1 VTHIDPDLID
11 PLAPTPT
18 PAAGHAARVIDLGT
32 REFGEVWALQRELM
46 AARQKDEIADTLLLV
61 EHPHVITA
69 GRRTHRE
76 NLLATEG
83 LPIFEIERG
92 GDVTYHGPGQVV
104 VYPITRLPRFREVVP
119 FVSALEDA
127 AIATCAAFGVP
138 AERWSE
144 HRGVYAGN
152 NQICAIG
159 LAVRR
164 MTSMHG
170 IAFNACTALDYDHL
184 ITPCGISERGITSL
198 QRETGREVTFDEAKD
213 RLVAA
218 LAERFDV
225 AFVPVAAGA
234 LGIAS

>member
-1 VTHIDPDLID
+1 MARMARLLDLGLRPYREVWD
-11 PLAPTPT
+11 LQRDL
-18 PAAGHAARVIDLGT
+18 HARVADGNAPDTWLVVEHTPVVTLGRNT
-32 REFGEVWALQRELM
+32 KREH
-46 AARQKDEIADTLLLV
+46 LLLSPEALRARGV
-61 EHPHVITA
+61 DCV
-69 GRRTHRE
+69 
-76 NLLATEG
+76 
-83 LPIFEIERG
+83 EIERG

-104 VYPITRLPRFREVVP
+104 VYPITRLPRFREVLP
-119 FVSALEDA
+119 FVTALEDA

-170 IAFNACTALDYDHL
+170 IAFNACTALDYDRL
-184 ITPCGISERGITSL
+184 ITPCGIAERGITSL
-198 QRETGREVTFDEAKD
+198 QRETGRDVSFAEAKN

-225 AFVPVAAGA
+225 AFVPVAADA
-234 LGIAS
+234 LGLAS